1 MNETKPKRRLN
12 RGFLVSMVLLSAV
25 VLYVTATQLMLIPQ
39 KNDLKKTA
47 DSVRLIYE
55 DISTISREDAE
66 NLQSNQTA
74 LAARQTEIQDK
85 LSPLFVPDSGYL
97 KPAVNTVMG
106 ELSSIAYGEFEI
118 ETQEFVKAR
127 TIRCMINEDTASL
140 SMEYTYR
147 VSGDFTNYRTEGLV
161 KVEGGEQTV
170 GMTLLFQKSG
180 GEWQL
185 YRLSSIYRDY
195 YDSVEEAIV

>member
-85 LSPLFVPDSGYL
+85 LSPPVCSGFRVPEACC
-97 KPAVNTVMG
+97 K
-106 ELSSIAYGEFEI
+106 
-118 ETQEFVKAR
+118 
-127 TIRCMINEDTASL
+127 
-140 SMEYTYR
+140 YR
-147 VSGDFTNYRTEGLV
+147 H
-161 KVEGGEQTV
+161 GGAFLHRIW
-170 GMTLLFQKSG
+170 G
-180 GEWQL
+180 
-185 YRLSSIYRDY
+185 I
-195 YDSVEEAIV
+195 